1 MKKNL
6 YLLFLLA
13 FTHIEASE
21 FVTIEDELAS
31 RQIFEGEHEIQQ
43 ASSYV
48 LAKCAGLFRLMSD
61 EEGDYW
67 HKASN
72 AFSVGSFF
80 ESFPEGFENLLLS
93 EEEKTELYQVHRNQ
107 INSYAEEYSKVLI
120 SVDPN
125 NFEGRPPVFQKVD
138 EDINFCLEITDY
150 EVFEYW
156 LSLFI

>member
-31 RQIFEGEHEIQQ
+31 RQIFEGEHEIQK

-80 ESFPEGFENLLLS
+80 ESFPEGFDNLLLS
-93 EEEKTELYQVHRNQ
+93 VEEKTELYQAHRNH
-107 INSYAEEYSKVLI
+107 INSYTEEYSKVLI

-125 NFEGRPPVFQKVD
+125 NFEERSPVFQKVD
-138 EDINFCLEITDY
+138 EDINFCSEITEY